1 MGKAWPRFFPDATAE
16 ATAHALLIEAHAI
29 LIEHLGVGHLDLFLA
44 HRRAIVYARATYSAD
59 EIQAALAACAAA
71 AGSRAALLNHCDV
84 PAEPQAAPREQPA
97 LAVAA

>member
-44 HRRAIVYARATYSAD
+44 HRRAIVYARAHYSSD
-59 EIQAALAACAAA
+59 EIQDALAACAAA
-71 AGSRAALLNHCDV
+71 AGSHSALLSHCDV
-84 PAEPQAAPREQPA
+84 PGEPQASQQEEAA

>member
-29 LIEHLGVGHLDLFLA
+29 LVEHLGEGRLDLFLV
-44 HRRAIVYARATYSAD
+44 HQRAIIYARAHYSPD
-59 EIQAALAACAAA
+59 EIQAALEACAAA
-71 AGSRAALLNHCDV
+71 AGPRGALLNHWDA
-84 PAEPQAAPREQPA
+84 PGEPQAEPA